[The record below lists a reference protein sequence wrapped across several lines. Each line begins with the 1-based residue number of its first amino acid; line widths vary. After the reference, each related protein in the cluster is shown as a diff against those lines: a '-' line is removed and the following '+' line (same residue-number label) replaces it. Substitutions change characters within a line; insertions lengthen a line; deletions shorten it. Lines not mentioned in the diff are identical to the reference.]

1 MVRWLGGA
9 DSPYALGIVLHVFAA
24 TVKVTLVL
32 IARAAAREAIRNW
45 HLTRARAPAHAG
57 YPPNECAD
65 VTTFMGR
72 AGFQLS
78 GSTAEL
84 LQSAFPPP
92 SLDTQPAFF
101 SIHDALQ
108 WTELDE
114 SPDEM
119 LQSAKSKTVQDIFVL
134 ACATAN
140 VLVFTQRKNVI

>member
-1 MVRWLGGA
+1 M
-9 DSPYALGIVLHVFAA
+9 GIVLHVFAT

-45 HLTRARAPAHAG
+45 HLTGARTPALAG
-57 YPPNECAD
+57 CPPNECAD
-65 VTTFMGR
+65 VRAFMGR
-72 AGFQLS
+72 TGFQLS
-78 GSTAEL
+78 DSTAEL
-84 LQSAFPPP
+84 LESVFPTP
-92 SLDTQPAFF
+92 SLDTQTVFF

-119 LQSAKSKTVQDIFVL
+119 LQSAQSKTVQEIFVL